1 MTRTSS
7 SDRRSVCSGSR
18 KRRNRIAVKLN
29 TTTVRTMI
37 DDVLK
42 KLYGL
47 TPYGQLRYFLDSS
60 AIISLQEAA
69 ETVLENMWHDLVE
82 QSIRTNL
89 KITVTDVHLWKQKH
103 DLIVRV
109 KKNDLSLCK
118 IFELS

>member
-1 MTRTSS
+1 MTRTAS
-7 SDRRSVCSGSR
+7 SDRRSKCSGSR
-18 KRRNRIAVKLN
+18 KRRNRVVVKLN
-29 TTTVRTMI
+29 TTTIRTMVDNI
-37 DDVLK
+37 LK
-42 KLYGL
+42 TLYGV

-69 ETVLENMWHDLVE
+69 ETVLENMWHDLEE

-89 KITVTDVHLWKQKH
+89 KITVRDVHLWKQKH